1 MLPDAIRPNA
11 MLPDVI
17 PHDTMLP
24 DAMLSDAMLPDAATL
39 LDAAS
44 LLDAPLYVVV
54 SRSVEEIQKVQRNFS
69 TWSLNNSS
77 DLKTHI
83 KPLPT

>member
-11 MLPDVI
+11 MLPDVT

-39 LDAAS
+39 CCWM
-44 LLDAPLYVVV
+44 LLYTQLYPD
-54 SRSVEEIQKVQRNFS
+54 Q
-69 TWSLNNSS
+69 
-77 DLKTHI
+77 LKKFKKFRGT
-83 KPLPT
+83 